1 MFNTRKDKG
10 DFMDATSLNGI
21 VLGIGALLLLGFVGY
36 GVFVEARRML
46 RDDGRLRL
54 RRMLVRHGVPPA
66 AVANEY
72 YEVARATRR
81 CVACADK
88 ARCDAWLAAHRRE
101 GSEDFCPNA
110 AFISRSART

>member
-1 MFNTRKDKG
+1 
-10 DFMDATSLNGI
+10 MDTASANSI
-21 VLGIGALLLLGFVGY
+21 VLAMAALLLLLALIGY
-36 GVFVEARRML
+36 GLFVESRRML

-54 RRMLVRHGVPPA
+54 KRMLVRNGVRPS

-72 YEVARATRR
+72 YAVARATRR

-101 GSEDFCPNA
+101 GYEDFCPNA
-110 AFISRSART
+110 AFIAHNARA